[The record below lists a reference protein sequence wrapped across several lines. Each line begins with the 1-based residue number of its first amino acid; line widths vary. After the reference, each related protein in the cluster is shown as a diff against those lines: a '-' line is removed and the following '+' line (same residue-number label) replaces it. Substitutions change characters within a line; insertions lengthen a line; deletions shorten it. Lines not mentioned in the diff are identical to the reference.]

1 MDYEQVRSTSHALRA
16 EAAAMVEESHAAVA
30 SCRRMHCRMRLP
42 GQGESQL
49 RIRLAAYQ
57 TTLADLS
64 ALADRLYIGLRI
76 TEIETS
82 LEVARA
88 ARE

>member
-1 MDYEQVRSTSHALRA
+1 MDYEQVRETSHALRA

-30 SCRRMHCRMRLP
+30 SCQRMHRRMRLP
-42 GQGESQL
+42 GQAESQL
-49 RIRLAAYQ
+49 RIRPAAYQ
-57 TTLADLS
+57 TTLADLN
-64 ALADRLYIGLRI
+64 APGDRLYIGLRI